1 MNKRVNSLPLADV
14 ACITM
19 ELDACKD
26 LARDITL
33 SPNLRERLRQSGW
46 GPTLAA
52 KHCTVCEVSSWPAG
66 PYHLGESSQ
75 GREVYRYLE
84 RTNDLVLA
92 TAAHILKLDRY
103 RED

>member
-1 MNKRVNSLPLADV
+1 
-14 ACITM
+14 M

-33 SPNLRERLRQSGW
+33 SHNLRAIASIRL

-52 KHCTVCEVSSWPAG
+52 KHCTVCELSRWLAS

-75 GREVYRYLE
+75 GRKVYRYLE
-84 RTNDLVLA
+84 RTSDLVLA